1 MGFTIDIVSL
11 KGPFNREMPG
21 GQKTSRNKI
30 LASIVK

>member
-1 MGFTIDIVSL
+1 MGFTIKSVSV

-21 GQKTSRNKI
+21 GQKTSKNKI